1 MFILVL
7 NQGNIVPNGN
17 NSTLVY
23 KFPNSIKLTDKYIAV
38 SSINMFYSWF
48 NITAALGNN
57 TFTFQWDSAGAV
69 YTIVIPDGLYEIS
82 QLNHYLQFWFIEN
95 GFYYIDSNGTN
106 VYMAEILLNTS
117 RYAIQLNTFYNY
129 SDIGQLPPNLSLP
142 TNFGNNIGTGFPA
155 VRQNPVI
162 SFPSN
167 FNAIVGYTAGFS
179 SNPNPYSIAYPT
191 SGSYQPP
198 VPSTKAQNY
207 VAKSSIGT
215 LSYLSNLAPQVQP
228 NSNVLFS
235 ISNINSPYSQPSSVI
250 YSISPA
256 VGIGEQ
262 ISEVPPNY
270 CWVKLVDGTYSQLT
284 LTLLGNNLQPLTIN
298 DPNLT
303 ILLVI
308 RDQAE
313 TSWK

>member
-7 NQGNIVPNGN
+7 NQNNIVQNGN

-57 TFTFQWDSAGAV
+57 IFYFQWDSAGAV
-69 YTIVIPDGLYEIS
+69 RTITIPDGLYEIS

-95 GFYYIDSNGTN
+95 GYYYIDSNGTN
-106 VYMAEILLNTS
+106 VYMAEFILNVS
-117 RYAIQLNTFYNY
+117 RYAVQLNTFYNY
-129 SDIGQLPPNLSLP
+129 SAGSLPINLSLP
-142 TNFGNNIGTGFPA
+142 ASFPGYPA
-155 VRQNPVI
+155 QQQNPVI
-162 SFPSN
+162 TFPSN

-179 SNPNPYSIAYPT
+179 SNPNILNAYV
-191 SGSYQPP
+191 PP
-198 VPSTKAQNY
+198 SPSTKSQNY
-207 VAKSSIGT
+207 VAKSTIGT

-256 VGIGEQ
+256 VAVGEQ
-262 ISEVPPNY
+262 INDVPPNY

-284 LTLLGNNLQPLTIN
+284 LTLLGNNLQPLTIQDSN
-298 DPNLT
+298 MT

-308 RDQAE
+308 RDEKEAMMA
-313 TSWK
+313 TK

>member
-1 MFILVL
+1 MFIIVL
-7 NQGNIVPNGN
+7 NQSNIVQNGL

-57 TFTFQWDSAGAV
+57 ILYFQWDSAGAV
-69 YTIVIPDGLYEIS
+69 YTITIPDGLYEIS
-82 QLNHYLQFWFIEN
+82 QINHYLQFWFILN
-95 GFYYIDSNGTN
+95 GFYYIDTNGTN
-106 VYMAEILLNTS
+106 VYMAEVILNTT
-117 RYAIQLNTFYNY
+117 RYAVQLNTFYNY
-129 SDIGQLPPNLSLP
+129 DAGSLPVNLSLP
-142 TNFGNNIGTGFPA
+142 ASFPGYPA
-155 VRQNPVI
+155 QRQNPVI
-162 SFPSN
+162 IFPSN

-207 VAKSSIGT
+207 VAKSNIGT

-235 ISNINSPYSQPSSVI
+235 LSNINSPYSQPSSVL
-250 YSISPA
+250 YSISPS
-256 VGIGEQ
+256 VGVGAQ

-284 LTLLGNNLQPLTIN
+284 LSLLGNNLQPLTLQDDN
-298 DPNLT
+298 MT

-308 RDQAE
+308 RDEKEAMMA
-313 TSWK
+313 TK

>member
-7 NQGNIVPNGN
+7 NQSNIVQNGN

-38 SSINMFYSWF
+38 SSISMFYSWF

-82 QLNHYLQFWFIEN
+82 QLNHYLQFWFILY

-106 VYMAEILLNTS
+106 VYMAEFILNVS

-129 SDIGQLPPNLSLP
+129 SAIGQLPANLSLP
-142 TNFGNNIGTGFPA
+142 SNFGNSIGTGFPA
-155 VRQNPVI
+155 QRQNPVLT
-162 SFPSN
+162 FPSN
-167 FNAIVGYTAGFS
+167 FNVIVGYTAGFS
-179 SNPNPYSIAYPT
+179 SAPNLASNPFI
-191 SGSYQPP
+191 PP
-198 VPSTKAQNY
+198 SPPSNASNY
-207 VAKSSIGT
+207 AAKSSIGT
-215 LSYLSNLAPQVQP
+215 ISYLSNLAPQVQP

-235 ISNINSPYSQPSSVI
+235 ISNINSPYSQPSSII
-250 YSISPA
+250 YSISPSVA
-256 VGIGEQ
+256 VGEQ
-262 ISEVPPNY
+262 ISVVPPNY

-284 LTLLGNNLQPLTIN
+284 LTLLGNNLQPLTMEIKHIN
-298 DPNLT
+298 INHYIYL
-303 ILLVI
+303 
-308 RDQAE
+308 
-313 TSWK
+313 

>member
-7 NQGNIVPNGN
+7 NQNNIVQNGN

-57 TFTFQWDSAGAV
+57 IFYFQWDSAGAV
-69 YTIVIPDGLYEIS
+69 STITIPDGLYEIS
-82 QLNHYLQFWFIEN
+82 QLNHYLQFWFIQN
-95 GFYYIDSNGTN
+95 GYYYIDSNGTN
-106 VYMAEILLNTS
+106 VYMAEFILNVS
-117 RYAIQLNTFYNY
+117 RYAVQLNTFYNY
-129 SDIGQLPPNLSLP
+129 SAGSLPINLSLP
-142 TNFGNNIGTGFPA
+142 ASFPGYPA
-155 VRQNPVI
+155 QRQNPVI
-162 SFPSN
+162 TFPSN

-179 SNPNPYSIAYPT
+179 SNPNILNAYV
-191 SGSYQPP
+191 PP
-198 VPSTKAQNY
+198 SPSTKSQNY
-207 VAKSSIGT
+207 VAKSTIGT

-256 VGIGEQ
+256 VAVGEQ
-262 ISEVPPNY
+262 INDVPPNY

-284 LTLLGNNLQPLTIN
+284 LTLLGNNLQPLTIQDSN
-298 DPNLT
+298 MT

-308 RDQAE
+308 RDEKEAMMA
-313 TSWK
+313 TK

>member
-7 NQGNIVPNGN
+7 NQSNIVPNGN

-57 TFTFQWDSAGAV
+57 ILYFQWDSAGPFS
-69 YTIVIPDGLYEIS
+69 TITIPDGLYEIS
-82 QLNHYLQFWFIEN
+82 QLNHFLQFYFIQN
-95 GFYYIDSNGTN
+95 GYYYIDTNGTN
-106 VYMAEILLNTS
+106 VYMAEIILNTS
-117 RYAIQLNTFYNY
+117 RYAVQLNTFYNY
-129 SDIGQLPPNLSLP
+129 SAATLPANLSTP
-142 TNFGNNIGTGFPA
+142 ASFPGYPA
-155 VRQNPVI
+155 QRQNPVI
-162 SFPSN
+162 TFPIN
-167 FNAIVGYTAGFS
+167 FNSIVGYTAGFS
-179 SNPNPYSIAYPT
+179 SNPNILNAYV
-191 SGSYQPP
+191 PP
-198 VPSTKAQNY
+198 VPSIKSQNY
-207 VAKSSIGT
+207 VAKSTIGT
-215 LSYLSNLAPQVQP
+215 LSYLSNLSPQVQP

-256 VGIGEQ
+256 VAVGEQ
-262 ISEVPPNY
+262 ISDVPPNY

-284 LTLLGNNLQPLTIN
+284 LTLLGNNLQPLVIT

-308 RDQAE
+308 RDEKEAAWA
-313 TSWK
+313 SK

>member
-7 NQGNIVPNGN
+7 NQGNIIPNGN

-57 TFTFQWDSAGAV
+57 VFYFQWDSAGAV
-69 YTIVIPDGLYEIS
+69 STITIPDGLYEIS

-95 GFYYIDSNGTN
+95 GYYYIDSNGTN

-117 RYAIQLNTFYNY
+117 RYAIQLNTYYNY
-129 SDIGQLPPNLSLP
+129 TAATLPANLSLP
-142 TNFGNNIGTGFPA
+142 TSFPGYPA
-155 VRQNPVI
+155 VRQNPVLT
-162 SFPSN
+162 FPAN

-207 VAKSSIGT
+207 VAKSNIGT

-228 NSNVLFS
+228 NSNILFS

-284 LTLLGNNLQPLTIN
+284 LTLLGNNLQPLTIQ

-308 RDQAE
+308 RDVNEAAWA
-313 TSWK
+313 SK

>member
-7 NQGNIVPNGN
+7 NQNNIVQNGN

-48 NITAALGNN
+48 NITQALGNN
-57 TFTFQWDSAGAV
+57 VFYFQWDSAGAV
-69 YTIVIPDGLYEIS
+69 STITIPDGLYEIS
-82 QLNHYLQFWFIEN
+82 QLNHYLQFWFIQN
-95 GFYYIDSNGTN
+95 GYYYIDSNGTN
-106 VYMAEILLNTS
+106 VYMAEFILNVS
-117 RYAIQLNTFYNY
+117 RYAVQLNTFYNY
-129 SDIGQLPPNLSLP
+129 SAGSLPINLSLP
-142 TNFGNNIGTGFPA
+142 ASFPGYPA
-155 VRQNPVI
+155 QRQNPVI
-162 SFPSN
+162 TFPSN

-179 SNPNPYSIAYPT
+179 SNPNILNAYV
-191 SGSYQPP
+191 PP
-198 VPSTKAQNY
+198 SPSTKSQNY
-207 VAKSSIGT
+207 VAKSTIGT

-256 VGIGEQ
+256 VAVGEQ
-262 ISEVPPNY
+262 INDVPPNY

-284 LTLLGNNLQPLTIN
+284 LTLLGNNLQPLTIQDSN
-298 DPNLT
+298 MT

-308 RDQAE
+308 RDEKEAMMA
-313 TSWK
+313 TK

>member
-7 NQGNIVPNGN
+7 NQNNIVQNGN

-48 NITAALGNN
+48 NITQALGNN
-57 TFTFQWDSAGAV
+57 IFYFQWDSAGAV
-69 YTIVIPDGLYEIS
+69 STITIPDGLYEIS

-95 GFYYIDSNGTN
+95 GYYYIDSNGTN
-106 VYMAEILLNTS
+106 VYMAEFILNVS
-117 RYAIQLNTFYNY
+117 RYAVQLNTFYNY
-129 SDIGQLPPNLSLP
+129 DAGSLPVNLSLP
-142 TNFGNNIGTGFPA
+142 ASFPGYPA
-155 VRQNPVI
+155 QRQNPVI
-162 SFPSN
+162 IFPSN

-179 SNPNPYSIAYPT
+179 SNPNILNAYV
-191 SGSYQPP
+191 PP
-198 VPSTKAQNY
+198 SPSTKSQNY
-207 VAKSSIGT
+207 VAKSTIGT

-256 VGIGEQ
+256 VAVGEQ
-262 ISEVPPNY
+262 INDVPPNY

-284 LTLLGNNLQPLTIN
+284 LTLLGNNLQPLTIQDSN
-298 DPNLT
+298 MT

-308 RDQAE
+308 RDEKEAMMA
-313 TSWK
+313 TK

>member
-1 MFILVL
+1 M
-7 NQGNIVPNGN
+7 
-17 NSTLVY
+17 
-23 KFPNSIKLTDKYIAV
+23 
-38 SSINMFYSWF
+38 
-48 NITAALGNN
+48 
-57 TFTFQWDSAGAV
+57 
-69 YTIVIPDGLYEIS
+69 
-82 QLNHYLQFWFIEN
+82 
-95 GFYYIDSNGTN
+95 
-106 VYMAEILLNTS
+106 
-117 RYAIQLNTFYNY
+117 
-129 SDIGQLPPNLSLP
+129 
-142 TNFGNNIGTGFPA
+142 
-155 VRQNPVI
+155 
-162 SFPSN
+162 
-167 FNAIVGYTAGFS
+167 
-179 SNPNPYSIAYPT
+179 
-191 SGSYQPP
+191 
-198 VPSTKAQNY
+198 
-207 VAKSSIGT
+207 
-215 LSYLSNLAPQVQP
+215 SYLSNLAPQVQP

>member
-7 NQGNIVPNGN
+7 NENNVVQNGK

-57 TFTFQWDSAGAV
+57 ILYFQWDSAGPIS
-69 YTIVIPDGLYEIS
+69 TILIPDGLYEIS
-82 QLNHYLQFWFIEN
+82 QLNHFLQFYFIQN
-95 GFYYIDSNGTN
+95 GYYYIDSNGTN
-106 VYMAEILLNTS
+106 VYMAEIILNTS

-129 SDIGQLPPNLSLP
+129 DAGSLPANLSLP
-142 TNFGNNIGTGFPA
+142 ASFPGYPA

-162 SFPSN
+162 TFPAN
-167 FNAIVGYTAGFS
+167 FNAIVGYTAGFT
-179 SNPNPYSIAYPT
+179 SNSNILNAYV
-191 SGSYQPP
+191 PP
-198 VPSTKAQNY
+198 SPSTKTQNY
-207 VAKSSIGT
+207 VAKSTIGT

-235 ISNINSPYSQPSSVI
+235 LSNINSPYSQPSSVL
-250 YSISPA
+250 YSISPS
-256 VGIGEQ
+256 VGVGEQ

-284 LTLLGNNLQPLTIN
+284 LSLLGNNLQPLTLQDN
-298 DPNLT
+298 NMT

-308 RDQAE
+308 RDEKEAAW
-313 TSWK
+313 SSK

>member
-1 MFILVL
+1 MFIIVL
-7 NQGNIVPNGN
+7 NQSNIVQNGL

-57 TFTFQWDSAGAV
+57 VLYFQWDSAGPV
-69 YTIVIPDGLYEIS
+69 STITIPDGLYEIS
-82 QLNHYLQFWFIEN
+82 QLNHFLQFWFIQN
-95 GFYYIDSNGTN
+95 GYYYIDSNGTN

-117 RYAIQLNTFYNY
+117 RYAIQLNTFLNY
-129 SDIGQLPPNLSLP
+129 TLASPPPANLSLP
-142 TNFGNNIGTGFPA
+142 ASFPGYPA
-155 VRQNPVI
+155 QIQNPVLT
-162 SFPSN
+162 FPAN

-179 SNPNPYSIAYPT
+179 SAPNINNSFPV
-191 SGSYQPP
+191 P

-207 VAKSSIGT
+207 VAKSSTGT

-235 ISNINSPYSQPSSVI
+235 LSNINSPYSQPSSVL
-250 YSISPA
+250 YSISPS
-256 VGIGEQ
+256 VGVGAQ

-284 LTLLGNNLQPLTIN
+284 LSLLGNNLQPLTLQDDN
-298 DPNLT
+298 MT

-308 RDQAE
+308 RDEKEAMMA
-313 TSWK
+313 TK

>member
-7 NQGNIVPNGN
+7 NENNVVQNGK

-48 NITAALGNN
+48 NITTALGNN
-57 TFTFQWDSAGAV
+57 VLYFQWDSAGPV
-69 YTIVIPDGLYEIS
+69 NTIIIPDGLYEIS
-82 QLNHYLQFWFIEN
+82 QLNHFLQFYFIEN
-95 GFYYIDSNGTN
+95 GYYYIDSNGTN

-129 SDIGQLPPNLSLP
+129 DAGSLPANLSLP
-142 TNFGNNIGTGFPA
+142 ASFPGYPA
-155 VRQNPVI
+155 QRQNPVLT
-162 SFPSN
+162 FPAN

-179 SNPNPYSIAYPT
+179 SNPNILNAYV
-191 SGSYQPP
+191 PP
-198 VPSTKAQNY
+198 SPSTKAQNY
-207 VAKSSIGT
+207 VAKSTIGT

-235 ISNINSPYSQPSSVI
+235 LSNINSPYSQPSSVL
-250 YSISPA
+250 YSISPS

-284 LTLLGNNLQPLTIN
+284 LSLLGNNLQPLTLQDAN
-298 DPNLT
+298 MT

-308 RDQAE
+308 RDEKEAAWA
-313 TSWK
+313 SK